1 MDGITVATCAG
12 GVMVASCNVG
22 AVAFPSDL
30 ALETVLFGMFVLI
43 KYFSFSAR
51 IRINVSYI
59 TFK

>member
-1 MDGITVATCAG
+1 MATCAG

-43 KYFSFSAR
+43 KYFSFSVR
-51 IRINVSYI
+51 TRINVSYI
-59 TFK
+59 L